1 MKRLCLNLLA
11 SACGIGLSG
20 MSAVTLA
27 SEVYPARPV
36 QVIVPLTA
44 GSVIDLLARALT
56 DAMAKANPQANFI
69 VLNREGAS
77 GVIGTSLIA
86 RAKAD
91 GYTLGFGGD
100 STVSVQPHVVKDI
113 AYSIESFEFICQV
126 VDAPLM
132 FVVGPN
138 SPYRTLEELVE
149 AARKLP
155 KPLAYGTTGHAS
167 TPHLLGESVARE
179 SGVKFV
185 HIPFRSVADMNT
197 QTINGS
203 VDFTITLPN
212 ILTLGRGV
220 RALAVSADEPMVSL
234 PAIPPLKALGWQKS
248 AFSTIHLLYAP
259 RGLPTE
265 ALRWLRSACADA
277 VGSSIFHSMTVRT
290 HTVPRHN
297 DGESLQAWMRQA
309 HQSHGERVRR
319 IEMQGELSG
328 R

>member
-1 MKRLCLNLLA
+1 MKWPILTLLA
-11 SACGIGLSG
+11 SALTGGALD
-20 MSAVTLA
+20 VTLA
-27 SEVYPARPV
+27 AEVYPSRPV

-44 GSVIDLLARALT
+44 GSVIDLLARALSE
-56 DAMAKANPQANFI
+56 AMAKANPQTTFM

-86 RAKAD
+86 RAKPD

-113 AYSIESFEFICQV
+113 AYSIDSFDFICQV

-138 SPYRTLEELVE
+138 SPYQSLEELVE

-220 RALAVSADEPMVSL
+220 RALAVSADEPMTAL
-234 PAIPPLKALGWQKS
+234 PMIPPLKALGWQKS

-259 RGLPTE
+259 RGLPPE
-265 ALRWLRSACADA
+265 ALRWLRNACAEA
-277 VGSSIFHSMTVRT
+277 VSSTTFHAMTVRT
-290 HTVPRHN
+290 HTVPRHS
-297 DGESLQAWMRQA
+297 DSESLNAWMRQA

-319 IEMQGELSG
+319 IEMQSEQVG

>member
-1 MKRLCLNLLA
+1 MNWPTLTLLA
-11 SACGIGLSG
+11 GALCGGS
-20 MSAVTLA
+20 SAVTIA
-27 SEVYPARPV
+27 AEPYPARPV

-44 GSVIDLLARALT
+44 GSVIDLLARALSE
-56 DAMAKANPQANFI
+56 AMAKANPPSSFM

-77 GVIGTSLIA
+77 GVIGASLIA
-86 RAKAD
+86 RAKPD

-113 AYSIESFEFICQV
+113 AYSIDSFDFICQV

-138 SPYRTLEELVE
+138 SPYQSLEELVE

-155 KPLAYGTTGHAS
+155 KPLAYATTGHAS

-220 RALAVSADEPMVSL
+220 RALAVSADEPMVAL
-234 PAIPPLKALGWQKS
+234 PAVPPLKSLGWQNS

-265 ALRWLRSACADA
+265 SLQWLRQACAEA
-277 VGSSIFHSMTVRT
+277 VGSTTFRAMTGRT
-290 HTVPRHN
+290 HTVPRHS
-297 DGESLQAWMRQA
+297 DGERLDAWMRQA
-309 HQSHGERVRR
+309 HQAHGERVKR
-319 IEMQGELSG
+319 IEMQAELPG